1 VFNFFAVH
9 IKIKGVLKMSARKKA
24 YTITVLL
31 IIVASATLITAGCNK
46 QVKFGTDVSSQ
57 AITPIENLVAK
68 PADYEKKTVKIEG
81 QIIDECPG
89 GHWFHVKG
97 SKEIIYVTLSGFI
110 LPQKVGKIVVV
121 EGSLVNDSGQ
131 VALLGKG
138 VEVK

>member
-1 VFNFFAVH
+1 VFKFFAVH

-24 YTITVLL
+24 YTITVFL
-31 IIVASATLITAGCNK
+31 IIVVSAILITSGCNK
-46 QVKFGTDVSSQ
+46 QMKFGADVSSQ

-97 SKEIIYVTLSGFI
+97 GKEIMYVTLSGFI
-110 LPQKVGKIVVV
+110 LPQKVGKTVLV